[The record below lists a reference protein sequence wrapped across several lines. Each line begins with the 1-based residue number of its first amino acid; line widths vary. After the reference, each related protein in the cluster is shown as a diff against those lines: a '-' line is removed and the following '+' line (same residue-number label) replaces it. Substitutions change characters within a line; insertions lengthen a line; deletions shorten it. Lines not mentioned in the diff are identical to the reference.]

1 VDNRFQIQFFD
12 LTLRPCSKRA
22 MMKAFAEDG
31 IEIGKLTDGAHTL
44 SWHLDARFFEAFEG
58 SLIKDGSIDATLNL
72 ERAEGVFRSTLV
84 VKGEVKTSCDNCL
97 EEIPM
102 TIQNDLDFVIKLT
115 EVPAEDDT
123 DNEVFYVQ
131 DNDPRFFVSQ
141 HIYDLVHLGLPLRK
155 TCEAPGN
162 TKWCNQELLDKMHD
176 DEQNDDE
183 DGNDPR
189 WDKLKDLFK

>member
-1 VDNRFQIQFFD
+1 
-12 LTLRPCSKRA
+12 

-31 IEIGKLTDGAHTL
+31 IEIGKMKDGVHAL

-58 SLIKDGSIDATLNL
+58 SLIKDGSIDASLNL
-72 ERAEGVFRSTLV
+72 ERAEGVFRSYLE
-84 VKGEVKTSCDNCL
+84 VKGEVKASCDNCL

-102 TIQNDLDFVIKLT
+102 AIKNDLNFVIKLT
-115 EVPAEDDT
+115 EVPTEDDI

-131 DNDPRFFVSQ
+131 DNDPRFYVSQ
-141 HIYDLVHLGLPLRK
+141 HIYDLIHLGLPIRK
-155 TCEAPGN
+155 TCEDPGN
-162 TKWCNQELLDKMHD
+162 TEWCNLEILDKMHE
-176 DEQNDDE
+176 DEQNDNDE